1 MFIVIVYLE
10 PQVFRNLE
18 EPGWY
23 KRAIV
28 PNMEFIDFSDASW
41 WRKDWTSFEEEK
53 EKEKEE
59 KNKFGRTKMRPKE
72 GTKIELQRDII
83 LVR

>member
-41 WRKDWTSFEEEK
+41 WRKDRTSFEE

-59 KNKFGRTKMRPKE
+59 KNKFGRTKIRPKE